1 MSHPKDHLKDKVVLV
16 TGGASGFGREITTQL
31 ARGGAIPVALDVNAA
46 GVEELA
52 ASLTSEG
59 HRARGLG
66 LDVRDRQAF
75 ADVVDRVV
83 ADHGR
88 VDVLVNNA
96 GIMPLAYLADH
107 RRAADAWD
115 RCIDINLK
123 GVLHGIYAV
132 HDHMIRQGGG
142 HIINISS
149 VYGNAGVAGA
159 AVYGATKAAVAT
171 LSNAL
176 RVESQG
182 RIKVTVV
189 RPSGVVGTNLFSE
202 ILDFEAPAAL
212 AAHRAASFQ
221 EHVRS
226 FAGGTLPAGMADP
239 EDVRYWS
246 LTPAQVAAE
255 IVRLIDQPLGVAVT
269 DITLRATGE
278 DYVF

>member
-1 MSHPKDHLKDKVVLV
+1 MSYLNGKVVLV
-16 TGGASGFGREITTQL
+16 TGGASGFGREITTRL
-31 ARGGAIPVALDVNAA
+31 AQGGAIPVALDVNAEGA
-46 GVEELA
+46 EKLA
-52 ASLTSEG
+52 ASLAAEG
-59 HRARGLG
+59 HQARGFG
-66 LDVRDRQAF
+66 LDVRDRRAF
-75 ADVVDRVV
+75 AEVVDRAV
-83 ADHGR
+83 ADLGR

-96 GIMPLAYLADH
+96 GIMPLAHFADH
-107 RRAADAWD
+107 ERAADAWD

-142 HIINISS
+142 HIVNISS
-149 VYGNAGVAGA
+149 VYGNAGIAGA

-171 LSNAL
+171 VSNAL

-189 RPSGVVGTNLFSE
+189 RPSGVVDTNLASE
-202 ILDFEAPAAL
+202 IIDFTAPAAL
-212 AAHRAASFQ
+212 TAHRAGVFQ
-221 EHVRS
+221 EHAQAY
-226 FAGGTLPAGMADP
+226 FGGGPPAAGLTDP

-246 LTPAQVAAE
+246 LSAAQVADE

>member
-1 MSHPKDHLKDKVVLV
+1 MSSLNGKIVLV

-31 ARGGAIPVALDVNAA
+31 ARGGAHPVALDLNAA
-46 GVEELA
+46 GAEELA
-52 ASLTSEG
+52 ASLTAEG
-59 HRARGLG
+59 HTARGVG

-75 ADVVDRVV
+75 VDIVDQAV
-83 ADHGR
+83 ADLGR

-96 GIMPLAYLADH
+96 GIMPLAHLADH
-107 RRAADAWD
+107 KRAADAWD

-142 HIINISS
+142 HILNLSS

-171 LSNAL
+171 VSNAL

-182 RIKVTVV
+182 RIKVTIV
-189 RPSGVVGTNLFSE
+189 RPSGVLGTNLFTE
-202 ILDFEAPAAL
+202 IIDFDAVSAL
-212 AAHRAASFQ
+212 AAHRAPALQ
-221 EHVRS
+221 EHIQQ
-226 FAGGTLPAGMADP
+226 FAGGTLPTEMSDP
-239 EDVRYWS
+239 ENVRYWS
-246 LTPAQVAAE
+246 LTAVQVAAE
-255 IVRLIDQPLGVAVT
+255 IVRLIDQPPGVAVT

>member
-1 MSHPKDHLKDKVVLV
+1 MSHLKDRVVLV

-31 ARGGAIPVALDVNAA
+31 ARGGATPVALDLNATGA
-46 GVEELA
+46 EELA
-52 ASLTSEG
+52 ASLTAEG
-59 HRARGLG
+59 HQARGLG

-75 ADVVDRVV
+75 ADVVDRAV
-83 ADHGR
+83 ADLGR

-96 GIMPLAYLADH
+96 GIMPLAHLADH
-107 RRAADAWD
+107 RKAADAWD

-132 HDHMIRQGGG
+132 HDHMLRQGGG
-142 HIINISS
+142 HILNISS
-149 VYGNAGVAGA
+149 VYGNAGIAGA

-182 RIKVTVV
+182 RIKVTIV
-189 RPSGVVGTNLFSE
+189 RPSGVVGTNLFTE
-202 ILDFEAPAAL
+202 IIDFNAPAAL
-212 AAHRAASFQ
+212 AAHRASTFQ
-221 EHVRS
+221 EHIQA
-226 FAGGTLPAGMADP
+226 FAGGTLPTGLTDP

-246 LTPAQVAAE
+246 LNATQVATE

>member
-1 MSHPKDHLKDKVVLV
+1 MSHLNGKIVLV

-31 ARGGAIPVALDVNAA
+31 AHAGATPVALDINGTGA
-46 GVEELA
+46 EELA
-52 ASLTSEG
+52 ATLTAEG
-59 HRARGLG
+59 HQARGHG

-75 ADVVDRVV
+75 TDLVDQIV
-83 ADHGR
+83 ADEGR
-88 VDVLVNNA
+88 VDVLINNA
-96 GIMPLAYLADH
+96 GIMPLADLADH

-132 HDHMIRQGGG
+132 HDHMLRQGGG
-142 HIINISS
+142 HIVNISS
-149 VYGNAGVAGA
+149 VYGNTGVAGA

-182 RIKVTVV
+182 RIKVTIV
-189 RPSGVVGTNLFSE
+189 RPSGVVGTNLFTE
-202 ILDFEAPAAL
+202 VIDFNAFEAL
-212 AAHRAASFQ
+212 AAHRTPVLR
-221 EHVRS
+221 EHIQA
-226 FAGGTLPAGMADP
+226 FAGGTLPDALADP

-246 LTPAQVAAE
+246 LTAAQVAAE
-255 IVRLIDQPLGVAVT
+255 IVRLVGQPLGVAVT